1 MYNFNIAGLDGTI
14 GGEVGQVTMWRD
26 GRYMKGTYPS
36 NSFGNS
42 EALDYF
48 TYQAK
53 LNLAYRF
60 SAAHSVEFN
69 AVALPECPHV
79 PELLHL
85 AAYAQRGDAGSQSR
99 ENLGRRRI
107 VQPQLPRHQ
116 GASVGLLHHD
126 PRPDRHHLLLRRP
139 AIDVRQLRHQRHR
152 QEVLRSGIRYD
163 RSALHGSQPERGG
176 KRRAVHLRLEPHVRT
191 AGRQQF
197 ENPLGRR
204 QQHRLLEG
212 HARGEHAAD
221 GRQRRPVV
229 PQRQQLVRIGRPE
242 FLRQQLPVDEPAVP
256 HRRGTARRS
265 DQRRDCRD
273 DPHDA
278 RTRRNSTRPSYSTP
292 ASARTGTSS
301 ATTRSVSAS
310 K

>member
-107 VQPQLPRHQ
+107 VQPPATA
-116 GASVGLLHHD
+116 AS
-126 PRPDRHHLLLRRP
+126 RR
-139 AIDVRQLRHQRHR
+139 V
-152 QEVLRSGIRYD
+152 
-163 RSALHGSQPERGG
+163 
-176 KRRAVHLRLEPHVRT
+176 
-191 AGRQQF
+191 
-197 ENPLGRR
+197 
-204 QQHRLLEG
+204 
-212 HARGEHAAD
+212 
-221 GRQRRPVV
+221 
-229 PQRQQLVRIGRPE
+229 
-242 FLRQQLPVDEPAVP
+242 
-256 HRRGTARRS
+256 
-265 DQRRDCRD
+265 CRV
-273 DPHDA
+273 
-278 RTRRNSTRPSYSTP
+278 TTP
-292 ASARTGTSS
+292 
-301 ATTRSVSAS
+301 
-310 K
+310 